1 MKLFGSSLILSGTA
15 LGAGMLAIPMV
26 LAQFGFMISSVLML
40 LIFIGTT
47 YSALLLAEAG
57 TKTKD
62 NSGMS
67 SVAYLTLGSKGK
79 HFINALFYLLLVCML
94 IAYILGV
101 GAIIHKLLLD
111 VGMFLST
118 SVAYTIFSLL
128 MGVIVVSGKS

>member
-47 YSALLLAEAG
+47 YSALLLAEAC

-67 SVAYLTLGSKGK
+67 SVA
-79 HFINALFYLLLVCML
+79 
-94 IAYILGV
+94 
-101 GAIIHKLLLD
+101 
-111 VGMFLST
+111 
-118 SVAYTIFSLL
+118 
-128 MGVIVVSGKS
+128 